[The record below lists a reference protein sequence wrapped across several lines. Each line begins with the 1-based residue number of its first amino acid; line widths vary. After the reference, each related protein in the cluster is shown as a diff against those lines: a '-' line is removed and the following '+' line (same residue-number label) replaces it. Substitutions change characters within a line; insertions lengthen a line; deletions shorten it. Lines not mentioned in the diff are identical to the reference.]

1 VTVQTVPRR
10 DGSRDPGPTGSVGA
24 RDTRR
29 RATDTRSA
37 ALALVSGSLFLAL
50 AWVLVHS
57 TVLGTADGAGSL
69 AVRDWAGARPGSP
82 VVQVVHLG
90 DPLSVVAVVGLLA
103 ATTSLARRRWW
114 PALGS
119 AVTLAVLALLVEGSK
134 LVLGRMPPT
143 PDGAR
148 SATFFTDGS
157 SFPSG
162 HTTGTLVALTLV
174 ASLVAGPGGLSP
186 SRVLY
191 AVLVAGA
198 LATALVVGAIT
209 VALGWH
215 WPTDA
220 AGGVLLAGLVSAV
233 GRALIHRPP
242 PDRHAHRQSRNRH
255 AHRQRVD

>member
-1 VTVQTVPRR
+1 MTVQAAPRR
-10 DGSRDPGPTGSVGA
+10 GGSRDPGSARSEGA
-24 RDTRR
+24 HDTRR

-50 AWVLVHS
+50 AWVLVQT
-57 TVLGTADGAGSL
+57 TVLGSDDRAGSL
-69 AVRDWAGARPGSP
+69 AARDWGGAHPGSP
-82 VVQVVHLG
+82 VVQLVHLG

-103 ATTSLARRRWW
+103 GAASLAQRRWW

-119 AVTLAVLALLVEGSK
+119 AATLAVLALLVEGSK
-134 LVLGRMPPT
+134 VVMGRIPPT

-162 HTTGTLVALTLV
+162 HTTGTLVALLLV

-186 SRVLY
+186 SRLLY

-198 LATALVVGAIT
+198 LATALVVGAVT
-209 VALGWH
+209 VGLAWH

-220 AGGVLLAGLVSAV
+220 AGGILLGGVVSAV
-233 GRALIHRPP
+233 GRALVHRPP
-242 PDRHAHRQSRNRH
+242 PDRHAHRQRRSRR
-255 AHRQRVD
+255 AHRQQVD